1 MTVKVGI
8 PVSLTGQFSLQGAQT
23 LAGIRAWAEDVNRAG
38 GLSVSGALRRVE
50 LAWYDDGSTRDAARA
65 ITERLIVDD
74 RVDLLVGP
82 YSAVLTNAAAQV
94 AWQHRRLLWNQ
105 GGASP
110 QVYRQ
115 GNPWVVGVLTPADE
129 YLSGLLPAVREVCPA
144 ASTVGIARA
153 ATGAFPRD
161 VASGVERSADDMG
174 MRVAL
179 SLSFD
184 AGSDYFTGVLRAV
197 CESTPDVLVAVGR
210 FQNDLGIAEL
220 LAEHAPPSGAVAVVA
235 AGVDG
240 FRGQLGPLAENFTG
254 PSQWEPGAVGAVDFG
269 PGLAEVQDSL
279 VREGQNVI
287 DYPAAQAYAVGVVM
301 QRCIAECG
309 SVDDAG
315 LRQAAASLDF
325 TTFYGR
331 FRIDAETGRQTGKPC
346 LLVQWQQGRKVV
358 VWPPEYRQAQL
369 VHPWRQSPIRSEET
383 I

>member
-82 YSAVLTNAAAQV
+82 YSAVLTNVAAQV

-144 ASTVGIARA
+144 AGTVGIARA

-174 MRVAL
+174 MHVAL

-184 AGSDYFTGVLRAV
+184 GGSDDFSDVARAV
-197 CESTPDVLVAVGR
+197 CDSTPDVLVVVGR

-240 FRGQLGPLAENFTG
+240 FRGQLGSLAENFTG
-254 PSQWEPGAVGAVDFG
+254 PSQWEAGAVGAVDFG

-279 VREGQNVI
+279 RREGQNVI